1 MSWLPKQK
9 IVVPVDFSES
19 SADAVKTALELV
31 ARPEDLHVI
40 YVILPVDYLSPGA
53 MLGVTDESEAHRI
66 QSAQTRLDEFLARLG
81 ASACQKSVRIGDPGL
96 DVTDYAKSI
105 GADLIVISS
114 HGYHGVKRFL
124 LGSVA
129 ERVIRHAECGV
140 LVLRRRDA
148 E

>member
-1 MSWLPKQK
+1 MPFFPKQK
-9 IVVPVDFSES
+9 VVVPVDFSES
-19 SADAVKTALELV
+19 SADAILTALQMV

-40 YVILPVDYLSPGA
+40 HVLLPLDYLSPGA
-53 MLGVTDESEAHRI
+53 MIGTYDEASRATDAEKRMG
-66 QSAQTRLDEFLARLG
+66 EFLAEHG
-81 ASACQKSVRIGDPGL
+81 AASCQALVKLGDPGL
-96 DVTDYAKSI
+96 DITEYANEI
-105 GADLIVISS
+105 QADLIVIPS

-129 ERVIRHAECGV
+129 ERVIRHAHCAV